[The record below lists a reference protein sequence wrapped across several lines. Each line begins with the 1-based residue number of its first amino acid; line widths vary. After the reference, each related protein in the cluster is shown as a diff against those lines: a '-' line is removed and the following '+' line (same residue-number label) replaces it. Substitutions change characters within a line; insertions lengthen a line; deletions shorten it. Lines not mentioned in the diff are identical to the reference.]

1 MTNLS
6 YINLSDVW
14 LPHDLKRNI
23 VERVFMCDLLFQQH
37 KNKPSLKRLVTG
49 DGSWILYDNTQY
61 EHSCIKDKEP
71 LSVSKFDHTKKKVF
85 YYKVLPQFNVLLPIR

>member
-23 VERVFMCDLLFQQH
+23 ERIFTCDLFFQKH